1 MKLGDLGLA
10 RDIGIKNYYKGE
22 DDMPIN
28 WMSPESLNDQK
39 FTSKSDV
46 WAFGVL
52 IWEII
57 TLGNKIWIF
66 PTFDQLFLRYFSS
79 SGQKPFEGKSMADV
93 LHLICYE
100 RLHLEIPKNCHP
112 MLADL
117 MVQCWRYNPFQRP
130 SFDELNF
137 TINGINNSI
146 LS

>member
-10 RDIGIKNYYKGE
+10 RDIAIKNYYKGE

-66 PTFDQLFLRYFSS
+66 PAFDQLFIVISS

>member
-1 MKLGDLGLA
+1 MKLGDLGFA

-66 PTFDQLFLRYFSS
+66 PTFDQLFKIFFFLRT
-79 SGQKPFEGKSMADV
+79 KTLRGKEYGGC
-93 LHLICYE
+93 ITF
-100 RLHLEIPKNCHP
+100 
-112 MLADL
+112 DL
-117 MVQCWRYNPFQRP
+117 
-130 SFDELNF
+130 L
-137 TINGINNSI
+137 
-146 LS
+146 

>member
-57 TLGNKIWIF
+57 TLGNK
-66 PTFDQLFLRYFSS
+66 TLLFLFVHFLKIHFFFR
-79 SGQKPFEGKSMADV
+79 KKS
-93 LHLICYE
+93 
-100 RLHLEIPKNCHP
+100 
-112 MLADL
+112 
-117 MVQCWRYNPFQRP
+117 F
-130 SFDELNF
+130 
-137 TINGINNSI
+137 
-146 LS
+146 

>member
-10 RDIGIKNYYKGE
+10 RDIAIKNYYKGE

-57 TLGNKIWIF
+57 TLGTND
-66 PTFDQLFLRYFSS
+66 PSVNMVS
-79 SGQKPFEGKSMADV
+79 MKPFHPLTYKSFHVAK
-93 LHLICYE
+93 LG
-100 RLHLEIPKNCHP
+100 
-112 MLADL
+112 
-117 MVQCWRYNPFQRP
+117 
-130 SFDELNF
+130 S
-137 TINGINNSI
+137 
-146 LS
+146 